1 MGEHVVPQLINKY
14 SLSPSRHNV
23 TFSFTQGTSLTLLQ
37 ELKAGKSDL
46 AICSYIADEPDIDF
60 IPIIQQELVVVT
72 AKDHPLARLYENEVD
87 LVETIHYPYIY
98 FSENSGLRPFIDN
111 VFMQQKLVPD
121 IACYVDED
129 TAMAG
134 LVSIDYGIAIMPRI
148 SALSYYNVH
157 ILTIK
162 NAIPPRYIYL
172 ATMKER
178 VLSPAIQSF
187 KDVIINDSQ
196 KIR

>member
-1 MGEHVVPQLINKY
+1 
-14 SLSPSRHNV
+14 
-23 TFSFTQGTSLTLLQ
+23 
-37 ELKAGKSDL
+37 
-46 AICSYIADEPDIDF
+46 
-60 IPIIQQELVVVT
+60 
-72 AKDHPLARLYENEVD
+72 
-87 LVETIHYPYIY
+87 
-98 FSENSGLRPFIDN
+98 
-111 VFMQQKLVPD
+111 
-121 IACYVDED
+121 
-129 TAMAG
+129 
-134 LVSIDYGIAIMPRI
+134 MPRI